1 MKQRFSVA
9 RSWLGLVAVVVAAAV
24 ALPVVIGSPASAAT
38 QTVTI
43 TASGYVPADVTI
55 QVGDT
60 VSFANSDAAAHQV
73 ELKPTSG
80 FSCTANP
87 LVVQPA
93 ATQSCT
99 FSSAGNVNFS
109 DPNKKGN
116 TFRGSVTVASPP
128 SAGGSIT
135 LAASRPLVIYG
146 SKVTLSGKVNPAKGG
161 VSVDILARPYPEAAF
176 AKVAAVASSA
186 DGSYLFA
193 VPPQVR
199 TEYQAQFV
207 DGNAKGSSAVVSVH
221 VRPRVTLS
229 VTGLRGG
236 VATLRTGVVSTIN
249 YSGKPVLV
257 QRRNSQ
263 GGWTNVKS
271 VALGQFSRRRF
282 TVKAPRGT
290 SRWRIYLQASQ
301 AGGGYDASFSPTRS
315 VRR

>member
-1 MKQRFSVA
+1 MA
-9 RSWLGLVAVVVAAAV
+9 TVAAV
-24 ALPVVIGSPASAAT
+24 IVVGIPVVDGGAAHAAT
-38 QTVTI
+38 QAVTI

-60 VSFANSDAAAHQV
+60 VSFTNSDSAAHQV
-73 ELKPTSG
+73 EIKPTTG
-80 FSCTANP
+80 FTCTANP

-99 FSSAGNVNFS
+99 FTSAGNYNVS

-116 TFRGSVTVASPP
+116 TFRGSVTVAAPP
-128 SAGGSIT
+128 SANGSIT
-135 LAASRPLVIYG
+135 IASSKALVVYG
-146 SKVTLSGKVNPAKGG
+146 AKVTLSGKVNPVKGG
-161 VSVDILARPYPEAAF
+161 VTVTLLARPFPEAAL
-176 AKVAAVASSA
+176 AKLTTVASAA
-186 DGSYLFA
+186 DGTYTFT

-199 TEYQAQFV
+199 TEYQTQFA
-207 DGNAKGSSAVVSVH
+207 DGSVKGTSAVVTVQ

-229 VTGLRGG
+229 VKGVRGS

-263 GGWTNVKS
+263 GGWTTVKS
-271 VALGQFSRRRF
+271 VGLGSFSARTF
-282 TVKAPRGT
+282 TVKAPAGS
-290 SRWRIYLQASQ
+290 SRWRVYLQASQ
-301 AGGGYDASFSPTRS
+301 AGGGYVASFSPTRV